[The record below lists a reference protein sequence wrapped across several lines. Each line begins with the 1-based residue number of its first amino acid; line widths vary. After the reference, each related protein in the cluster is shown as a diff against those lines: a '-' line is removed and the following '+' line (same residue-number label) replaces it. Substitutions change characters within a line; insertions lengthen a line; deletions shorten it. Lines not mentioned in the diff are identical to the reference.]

1 MFKRLSSLSLNMS
14 PHGLAFRTRS
24 YCSLSGEPCS
34 LRRVVIRSMLV
45 LLLSLIFDLAIQRPV
60 LAYDDV
66 HSSVVKILATR
77 RLPDMLRP
85 WTKKSPQ
92 EISGSG
98 VVIEGN
104 RILTNAH
111 IVAFASQI
119 YVQPFQSAE
128 KFAARVVAEAPGVDL
143 AVLELED
150 VSFFQIYPSLPL
162 AEKLPRAKDT
172 VNVYGYPVGG
182 KEQSVTEGIVSRIEY
197 SNMYYN
203 VLGLRIQIDAAL
215 NPGNSGGP
223 AINDEKIV
231 GLVFSKIKEAESV
244 GYLIPVEEIKMFLND
259 ITDGTYEGQP
269 RIRGVSFQTCENDAL
284 RDWLGIQKDITG
296 IMVTRVRSRDPDFQL
311 KLWDLV
317 THLGQHPIDS
327 EGHVRVHGDL
337 RLPAFY
343 FVPRLVNDGKVE
355 MTVIRNGQTRKMQV
369 PVCVDSKG
377 LTPFKGNEYPR
388 YFIYGPLVF
397 TPVTYLFVRAIPP
410 RLQHY
415 LTEIGSPIVT
425 RRTDSIRFEEEELVA
440 LAPPMFPHRITK
452 GYDPR
457 TFGVVSHVND
467 LTIKNLP
474 HLVKTLRESKE
485 EYVTFRFA
493 NLRTEMLVFHRQ
505 EIETTTAEILRDNGI
520 RYQYSKDL
528 RSIWEEATDN

>member
-1 MFKRLSSLSLNMS
+1 MKS
-14 PHGLAFRTRS
+14 AA
-24 YCSLSGEPCS
+24 
-34 LRRVVIRSMLV
+34 IRSILV
-45 LLLSLIFDLAIQRPV
+45 LLLSLIFNLAIQLPV

-66 HSSVVKILATR
+66 QSSVVKILATR

-92 EISGSG
+92 EVSGSG

-111 IVAFASQI
+111 VVAFANQI
-119 YVQPFQSAE
+119 YIQPFQSAE
-128 KFAARVVAEAPGVDL
+128 KFVARVVAEAPGIDL
-143 AVLELED
+143 ALLELED
-150 VSFFQIYPSLPL
+150 VSFFQIYPSLPM
-162 AEKLPRAKDT
+162 AENLPRAKDT

-197 SNMYYN
+197 SKMYYD

-215 NPGNSGGP
+215 NAGNSGGP

-231 GLVFSKIKEAESV
+231 GLVFSKIKEAENV
-244 GYLIPVEEIKMFLND
+244 GYLIPVEEIKMFLDD

-269 RIRGVSFQTCENDAL
+269 RIRGVNFQTCENDAL
-284 RDWLGIQKDITG
+284 RDWLGIGDDTTG
-296 IMVTRVRSRDPDFQL
+296 IMVTRVRSRDPDFPL

-327 EGHVRVHGDL
+327 EGHVRAHGDL

-343 FVPRLVNDGKVE
+343 LVPQLFKEGQVE
-355 MTVIRNGQTRKMQV
+355 MTVIRHGQMRKIKMPVSEHSNRLIRFNGH
-369 PVCVDSKG
+369 
-377 LTPFKGNEYPR
+377 EYPR

-397 TPVTYLFVRAIPP
+397 TPVNYLFVRAIPP
-410 RLQHY
+410 RLQYY
-415 LTEIGSPIVT
+415 LTEIDSPIIT
-425 RRTDSIRFEEEELVA
+425 RRTDLIRFEGEELVA

-457 TFGVVSHVND
+457 AFGVVSHVND
-467 LTIKNLP
+467 IAINNLP
-474 HLVKTLRESKE
+474 HLVETLRECKD

-505 EIETTTAEILRDNGI
+505 EIEATTAEILRDNGI

-528 RSIWEEATDN
+528 RSIWEDTTGN